1 MLTLTPTETDAL
13 LLSLRVGF
21 WSVVICLPL
30 GLCLALVLA
39 RCRFPGKWLLDGIV
53 HLPLVLPPVVIGC
66 VLLVLLGRRGL
77 VGAWLHETFDITLAF
92 TWKGAAVA
100 AAVMALP
107 LTVRA
112 IRLSLEQMDRG
123 LEDAARTL
131 GAGELKVF
139 LTITLPLCLPG
150 LITGAILAFARSLG
164 EFGATIT
171 FVSNIPGATQTL
183 PLALFAET
191 QVPGDATPAIRLTI
205 ISIVVAL
212 SALIASEFIAR
223 RVAARIGAGIGARD
237 GGAR

>member
-1 MLTLTPTETDAL
+1 MPSLTPVEIDAL

-21 WSVVICLPL
+21 WSVLICLPL
-30 GLCLALVLA
+30 GLLTAIVLA
-39 RCRFPGKWLLDGIV
+39 RCSFPGKWLLDGIV
-53 HLPLVLPPVVIGC
+53 HLPLVLPPVVIGY
-66 VLLVLLGRRGL
+66 VLLVTLGRRGVL
-77 VGAWLHETFDITLAF
+77 GGWLYETFEITLAF

-123 LEDAARTL
+123 LEAAARTL
-131 GAGELKVF
+131 GAGDLRVF

-150 LITGAILAFARSLG
+150 LLTGAILAFARSLG

-171 FVSNIPGATQTL
+171 FVSNIPGETQTL

-191 QVPGDATPAIRLTI
+191 QVPGDATPAIRLTVI
-205 ISIVVAL
+205 AVVVAL
-212 SALIASEFIAR
+212 SALVASEFLAR
-223 RVAARIGAGIGARD
+223 RVANRLGSGSASPS
-237 GGAR
+237 